1 MGSLTKYVSNDRPE
15 FAVLIED
22 DDKVCYAY
30 LLNEEKEDKIVGDIW
45 LYNHAPTPMEPE
57 WYSRENLPFLN
68 PAEFVKENLEPFEA
82 SSPVEVTWDFGE
94 ETVAN
99 IFLASRL
106 IAKLTVG
113 SCPGWSSL
121 VTKDGP
127 LAQKM

>member
-15 FAVLIED
+15 FAVYIED

-30 LLNEEKEDKIVGDIW
+30 LLMEDKIVGDIW
-45 LYNHAPTPMEPE
+45 LYNRAPTPSDPE
-57 WYSRENLPFLN
+57 RHSKENLPFLN
-68 PAEFVKENLEPFEA
+68 PADFVKENLEPFEA

-127 LAQKM
+127 LARKI